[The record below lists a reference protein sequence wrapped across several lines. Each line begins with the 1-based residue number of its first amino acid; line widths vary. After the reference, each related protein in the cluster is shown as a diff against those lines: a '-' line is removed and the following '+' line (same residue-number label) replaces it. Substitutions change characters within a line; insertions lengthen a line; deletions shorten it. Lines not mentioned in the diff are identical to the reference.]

1 MSRTIKPLIP
11 ADLSLPADLE
21 SCFAALELGT
31 DRSSTT
37 HLPFC
42 GADVTAGSESELQA
56 VVIGSKD
63 QVDLPQEIETSR
75 FFANLQR
82 RTQSGEAPEHSVSA
96 LTEFLAANKQMVW
109 ENSWVRFPRRCL
121 SRYAEQVFQLDLC
134 ADKQNPQAGQR
145 SDAERFQLQGDNGEP
160 LLRVPVSYLLKLAL
174 ADLIGNQA
182 LPAALQAI
190 GEDLLEHF
198 LSDNTSPETF
208 SFHVEKLTPQ
218 NGMGQA
224 LAKETAK
231 RFLFTQL
238 LVHYANVNFGLL
250 ESGQQA
256 LIYFAPHPP
265 LRQKALNEM
274 VPDAFYRQLFM
285 SPCLSGWNQ
294 GEGKHSYM
302 ELCHQVLSRSQL
314 NAVAKLRE
322 AGIITN
328 NLVVLPNVSNT
339 SLSNNGVHISL
350 GSQKLTRACQSM
362 NGFGPA
368 QEKFVGDLACK
379 IMEHFLPLF
388 AITYSAAPYR
398 LDFSDFHPEKALGFL
413 PHQLDF
419 THLRML
425 WRRWK
430 KKASLSF
437 FGHSLTPFGPP
448 RFDRLL
454 SRSFSMHGDLVP
466 DFRLLDYPVCFLST
480 DQSPAYNGRLG
491 NQDQLKEDLADMG
504 VFDRQMSL
512 YQFFKLREFNTMGF
526 SGFEGRHYSLFP
538 DFERDM
544 AAATNLQVLITA
556 LAFRYMAQGQ
566 VRHRFIPDTPFAESE
581 RRQIFFAKAIGIP
594 TFYVLKNTRNR
605 FLLRIL
611 KCTGRIRASRRY
623 PGYLRVYHQDYCK
636 GLIALL
642 RQDAGDLIEEFGFS
656 ELINDLW
663 LRLDQPA
670 EYAASGRLI
679 AGITG
684 DNSKNPLKRDA
695 REFNQ
700 EAERYYR
707 QDLRKQ
713 HLQQAYAIMQQDL
726 AQMDRTGSVADQHC
740 RDMLRELMQEKS
752 VQAFTTAV
760 QADAFDDRLGR
771 QPLNRLLKLLLLI
784 EYRDRQPQDGSYCSQ
799 QDTYGIDS
807 SIYRPDQRA
816 CL

>member
-1 MSRTIKPLIP
+1 MSRNITS
-11 ADLSLPADLE
+11 LSAAELKVPADLE
-21 SCFAALELGT
+21 SCFSVLGFSADHADMT
-31 DRSSTT
+31 S
-37 HLPFC
+37 LPF
-42 GADVTAGSESELQA
+42 GSNDITAGSETELQA
-56 VVIGSKD
+56 VVIGSRD
-63 QVDLPQEIETSR
+63 QVDLPQEIEQSR

-82 RTQSGEAPEHSVSA
+82 RTRSGEAPEHALTA
-96 LTEFLAANKQMVW
+96 LTEFLASNKHKVW

-121 SRYAEQVFQLDLC
+121 SKYAETVFQIDLR
-134 ADKQNPQAGQR
+134 ADKQNPQSGLR
-145 SDAERFQLQGDNGEP
+145 SDAERFQLVSEGGEQ

-174 ADLIGNQA
+174 ADLLGNQW
-182 LPAALQAI
+182 LPKELHLI
-190 GEDLLEHF
+190 GEELLEHF

-208 SFHVEKLTPQ
+208 SFHVEQLNQ
-218 NGMGQA
+218 QDGMGA
-224 LAKETAK
+224 SLARETAK

-238 LVHYANVNFGLL
+238 LVHYANINFGLL
-250 ESGQQA
+250 EHGQRA

-265 LRQKALNEM
+265 LRQKALNDM
-274 VPDAFYRQLFM
+274 VPDTFYRQLFM

-302 ELCHQVLSRSQL
+302 QLCHQVLSRSQL

-339 SLSNNGVHISL
+339 SLANNGVHISL
-350 GSQKLTRACQSM
+350 GSRRLTEACKQLD
-362 NGFGPA
+362 GYGPA

-388 AITYSAAPYR
+388 ATTYSAAPYR

-437 FGHSLTPFGPP
+437 FGHALTPFGPP

-454 SRSFSMHGDLVP
+454 SRSFAMRGDLVP
-466 DFRLLDYPVCFLST
+466 DFRLLDYPVCFLSS

-491 NQDQLKEDLADMG
+491 NQDQLKDDLTDMG

-512 YQFFKLREFNTMGF
+512 YQFFKLREFGSMGF

-544 AAATNLQVLITA
+544 GAATNLQVLITA
-556 LAFRYMAQGQ
+556 LAFRYMASGQ
-566 VRHRFIPDTPFAESE
+566 VRHRFIPDTPFVESE

-605 FLLRIL
+605 FLLKVL

-623 PGYLRVYHQDYCK
+623 PGYLRVYHHDYCK

-642 RQDAGDLIEEFGFS
+642 RQDAGDLIEQFGFTD
-656 ELINDLW
+656 LIHDLW

-670 EYAASGRLI
+670 EFSASGRLI
-679 AGITG
+679 AGISG
-684 DNSKNPLKRDA
+684 ADRKNPLKQDA

-700 EAERYYR
+700 AAETYYR
-707 QDLRKQ
+707 EDLRQQ
-713 HLQQAYAIMQQDL
+713 HLQQAFGIIQNDLARIDSNTSADHGCREMLRDIMQD
-726 AQMDRTGSVADQHC
+726 
-740 RDMLRELMQEKS
+740 KS
-752 VQAFTTAV
+752 VQTFARAV
-760 QADAFDDRLGR
+760 EADVYADRLGR
-771 QPLNRLLKLLLLI
+771 QPLKRLLNLLLLI
-784 EYRDRQPQDGSYCSQ
+784 EYRDRRYLSGGNSLLQER
-799 QDTYGIDS
+799 YGTDS
-807 SIYRPDQRA
+807 SIHRAHERA